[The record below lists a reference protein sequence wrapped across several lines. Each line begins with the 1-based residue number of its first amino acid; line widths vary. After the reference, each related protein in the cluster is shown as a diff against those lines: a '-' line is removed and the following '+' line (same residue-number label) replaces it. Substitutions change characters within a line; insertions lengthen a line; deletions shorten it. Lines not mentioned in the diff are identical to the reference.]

1 MPTAYKILGQITPA
15 ATTSTDLY
23 TVPVATSAVVS
34 TIVICNTNVAGTT
47 FRLSVAIAGAA
58 LANAQYLAFD
68 QVIGGNA
75 TTTFTLGI
83 TLAAT
88 DKIRCYSPVTL
99 VMFNVF
105 GCELT

>member
-1 MPTAYKILGQITPA
+1 MPTTYKVLGQATPA

-23 TVPVATSAVVS
+23 TVPASTSAIVS
-34 TIVICNTNVAGTT
+34 TIVVCNANTT
-47 FRLSVAIAGAA
+47 STSFRLSVAIAGAV
-58 LANAQYLAFD
+58 LTNAQYLAFD
-68 QVIGGNA
+68 QVIGGLG

-88 DKIRCYSPVTL
+88 DKIRCYAGATL

-105 GCELT
+105 GAELS